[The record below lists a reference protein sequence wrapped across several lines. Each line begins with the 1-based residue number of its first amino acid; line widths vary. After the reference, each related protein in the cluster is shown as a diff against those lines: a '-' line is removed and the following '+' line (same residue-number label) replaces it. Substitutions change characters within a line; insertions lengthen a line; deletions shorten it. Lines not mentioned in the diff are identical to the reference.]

1 MSRNPGFNAPYPVLQ
16 YASWGSRLKARIA
29 DSVFSIVASPVS
41 TLILAIIAQNAS
53 HSIIRVIG
61 WWGLVG
67 NIVGIFKMAYE
78 IGRTGQTR
86 GRRMVHIRVVDA
98 GTFQPIGFS
107 RSLLRLVA
115 QIIDSCS
122 IIGIFRPLW
131 NSKRQTYADLISRS
145 IVVVAW

>member
-1 MSRNPGFNAPYPVLQ
+1 MSWNPGFNAPYPVLQ

-29 DSVFSIVASPVS
+29 DSVFSIIASPVS
-41 TLILAIIAQNAS
+41 TLVLAIIAQNAS
-53 HSIIRVIG
+53 HSIIRAIG
-61 WWGLVG
+61 WLGLVG
-67 NIVGIFKMAYE
+67 NIGGIFKMAYA

-98 GTFQPIGFS
+98 DTFQPIGFS

-122 IIGIFRPLW
+122 IIGMFRPLW

-145 IVVVAW
+145 IVVVSW